1 MYVTTSSF
9 LVYCLCLL
17 LGPHSW
23 IFWWW
28 MRECSSIDYLS
39 SFHKQKT
46 NIMPFQTT
54 HDNIPGSTFLML
66 QKLTH
71 TTQIDAT
78 VPLYVIILTTK
89 FEATNSIV
97 YCAGDRQAVVDLEFW
112 KGGFQYAINT
122 HKVPARGVWG
132 HAPHENFGFLTFWGR
147 FLCILGVKL
156 QKVGWPT
163 AKPDCCV
170 WSLQN

>member
-1 MYVTTSSF
+1 
-9 LVYCLCLL
+9 
-17 LGPHSW
+17 
-23 IFWWW
+23 

-54 HDNIPGSTFLML
+54 HDNIPSSTFLML

-97 YCAGDRQAVVDLEFW
+97 YCAGDRQAVADL
-112 KGGFQYAINT
+112 GF
-122 HKVPARGVWG
+122 
-132 HAPHENFGFLTFWGR
+132 
-147 FLCILGVKL
+147 
-156 QKVGWPT
+156 
-163 AKPDCCV
+163 
-170 WSLQN
+170 